1 VVKTGPSGGDPAH
14 TPAFA
19 AGDRDAAWA
28 GVPPLPWLAPLL
40 AETLVRQRAH
50 ALLLHAAAGAG
61 ALPFALALAQGWLC
75 EAPPDR
81 GALACG
87 RCASCRLVQA
97 RLHPDL
103 YVLLPEAQRQAFGW
117 PLADDRPDADDGKRK
132 PSRQIRIDEVRALN
146 EWVARTTGRGRG
158 KVALL
163 HPAEALNVQ
172 SANALL
178 KTVEEPPPGT
188 RLVLTAGDP
197 ARLLPTLAS
206 RCQRV
211 VLPRPARADAL
222 GWLERRGIA
231 DAGALLDAAAGLPL
245 DAEALAAAGVT
256 GAAWAALPAAVARSD
271 RSVLAGWSPARAVD
285 ALHKLCHDALA
296 RTLGATPVYF
306 PAASVPAGKSVD
318 ALLAWAAEL
327 RRVAR
332 HAEHPW
338 NEALLLD
345 ALVGQGQ
352 GALKLGA

>member
-1 VVKTGPSGGDPAH
+1 MKTGPG
-14 TPAFA
+14 
-19 AGDRDAAWA
+19 AGDASRRAATFAGDGDAAWA

-40 AETLVRQRAH
+40 AETLARQRAH
-50 ALLLHAAAGAG
+50 ALLLQAAAGAG

-75 EAPPDR
+75 EAPPGP

-103 YVLLPEAQRQAFGW
+103 YVLLPEAERQALGW

-132 PSRQIRIDEVRALN
+132 PSRQIRIGEVRVLTD
-146 EWVARTTGRGRG
+146 WVARTSGRGRG

-211 VLPRPARADAL
+211 ALPRPARADAL
-222 GWLERRGIA
+222 DWLERRGID
-231 DAGALLDAAAGLPL
+231 DAGMLLDAAAGLPL
-245 DAEALAAAGVT
+245 DAEALAAAGLT
-256 GAAWAALPAAVARSD
+256 GAAWAALPPAVARGD
-271 RSVLAGWSPARAVD
+271 RAVLAGWSTARAVD
-285 ALHKLCHDALA
+285 ALLKLCHDALA
-296 RTLGATPVYF
+296 RMLGAPPVYF

-318 ALLAWAAEL
+318 ALLAWATEL

-332 HAEHPW
+332 HADHPW

-352 GALKLGA
+352 GALKLGP